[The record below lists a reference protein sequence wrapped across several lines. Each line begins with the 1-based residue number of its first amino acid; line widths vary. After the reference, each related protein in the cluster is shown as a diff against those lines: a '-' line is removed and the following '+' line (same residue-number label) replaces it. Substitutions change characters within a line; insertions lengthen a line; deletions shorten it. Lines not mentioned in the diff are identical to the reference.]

1 MNPGSHVNGST
12 PDEIEADIERQRDE
26 LSDTVS
32 ALQKKLDVKARA
44 KDKAAVLKDR
54 MTTDSGRPR
63 PDLAAVGF
71 LALAAAIG
79 FVTWRRT
86 R

>member
-26 LSDTVS
+26 IADTVS
-32 ALQKKLDVKARA
+32 ALQERLDVKARA
-44 KDKAAVLKDR
+44 KDKAAELKDR
-54 MTTDSGRPR
+54 ATTDSGKPR
-63 PDLAAVGF
+63 PDLAAVG
-71 LALAAAIG
+71 LVALAAAIG
-79 FVTWRRT
+79 FVVWRRT